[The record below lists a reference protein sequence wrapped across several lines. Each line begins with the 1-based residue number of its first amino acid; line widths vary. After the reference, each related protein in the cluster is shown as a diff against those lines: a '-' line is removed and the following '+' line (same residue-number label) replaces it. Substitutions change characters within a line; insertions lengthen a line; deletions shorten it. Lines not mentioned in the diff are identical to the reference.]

1 MIPRGRLKRHARLV
15 RRSKAVRRQP
25 WSHLGDR
32 HAHVRELDRN
42 WGSQLL
48 TGGARREKKGSLTPL
63 ITEVDWSPPM
73 WREDGT
79 LGLTRNAW
87 RCRHHRRHKY
97 QNTTWCTWP
106 RYYTTNP
113 CHSRWTLRISEV
125 RLRDTK
131 RGRGSLDM
139 CAWL

>member
-63 ITEVDWSPPM
+63 ITEVDWSPLCGEKTAR
-73 WREDGT
+73 WVLRVTRGDAGIT
-79 LGLTRNAW
+79 GDISTRTRLGAL
-87 RCRHHRRHKY
+87 
-97 QNTTWCTWP
+97 
-106 RYYTTNP
+106 
-113 CHSRWTLRISEV
+113 
-125 RLRDTK
+125 
-131 RGRGSLDM
+131 GRGIIRQIHVTQDGLSEFPRS
-139 CAWL
+139 A